1 MNILIPRMYP
11 VRSHFIRHHFIL
23 LVIAVIAALNLQAA
37 GLNINS
43 STRHISRD
51 LSAAICQQQAFFKV
65 DTGGG
70 ILPLHNFSLTITL
83 KENTVSLKWLAEN
96 EMNTEKFITQ
106 RSTDGRSF
114 KDLVALPPA
123 GPLNILTE
131 YNAMDDIQGITS
143 QVLYYRVKAEDN
155 NGNFAYSNV
164 VPVRLYKSSG
174 FSVWP
179 NPFTTSLNISYNAA
193 AASSVS
199 VEVYDMS
206 GSKAVQQ
213 QFIVNRGMNQLSVTG
228 ASRLSHGVYFV
239 RIADLMTNEVTTS
252 KVTK

>member
-11 VRSHFIRHHFIL
+11 VRFHFIRHHFIIL
-23 LVIAVIAALNLQAA
+23 ILSVFAALNLQAA
-37 GLNINS
+37 GLNIYS
-43 STRHISRD
+43 SSRCISHD
-51 LSAAICQQQAFFKV
+51 LSATINRELAFFKV

-70 ILPLHNFSLTITL
+70 ILPLHNFSLTVTL

-96 EMNTEKFITQ
+96 EMNTEKFVTQ
-106 RSTDGRSF
+106 RSMDGRSF
-114 KDLVALPPA
+114 KDLTALPPA

-131 YNAMDDIQGITS
+131 YNAQDDIQGIANP
-143 QVLYYRVKAEDN
+143 VIYYRVKAEDN

-179 NPFTTSLNISYNAA
+179 NPFTNSLNISYNAA
-193 AASSVS
+193 AASSVA
-199 VEVYDMS
+199 VELYDMS

-213 QFIVNRGMNQLSVTG
+213 QFSVNRGMNQLSVDG

-239 RIADLMTNEVTTS
+239 RVADLMTNEVTTS
-252 KVTK
+252 KIAK